1 MEVCIAH
8 LHGKAVMLGLRD
20 GIVYLDDE
28 PQPIKHLEEAELA
41 AFSAAIQAIPYSP
54 GPGYTALLNARRAAF
69 VASLLGKA
77 VGEECLDRLS
87 HILDHLHYDV
97 LEFLGET
104 GEEDE
109 ARTHACGCGCSGH
122 EHGHGHESCG
132 GHGHA

>member
-8 LHGKAVMLGLRD
+8 MHGKAVMLALRE

-28 PQPIKHLEEAELA
+28 PQPIKHLEEADLT

-54 GPGYTALLNARRAAF
+54 GPGYTALLNAKRAAF
-69 VASLLGKA
+69 VAGLLGRA
-77 VGEECLDRLS
+77 VGNECLDRLS

-97 LEFLGET
+97 LDFLGET
-104 GEEDE
+104 GEDSDG
-109 ARTHACGCGCSGH
+109 HGHDCGCGCSGH
-122 EHGHGHESCG
+122 KHEHGTCG